1 MANDPLDPTLPK
13 DNAPIVSAEL
23 RAQFQ
28 GIQDRFDNA
37 AQVQA
42 LGMVVSDPPTQ
53 AEMQTIADKLDELIN
68 RVQGG

>member
-1 MANDPLDPTLPK
+1 MGNDPLDPILHK

-28 GIQDRFDNA
+28 GIEDRFGVAAQAQTLGLTVSNPPTQ

-42 LGMVVSDPPTQ
+42 
-53 AEMQTIADKLDELIN
+53 IANKLDEVITRL
-68 RVQGG
+68 QG